1 MRKAFFA
8 ILGMAAMFAACSQ
21 TVSASSNDDEEK
33 ASATDSS
40 DSKGTGAGS
49 SGSASSEDALDK
61 DCVGEPGKPW
71 DGTTAK
77 EFACGS
83 GTKLSPYI
91 ILTAEQLAKL
101 AFIVGANEKEYE
113 GKYYKLAADI
123 KLNEGKVIDDKGAL
137 VADSAKL
144 HKWTPIGNS
153 SVAFTGNFDGN
164 GHTVSGMFINT
175 TSSHNGLFGNSSGT
189 VQNVTVADSWVTGGE
204 CTAGVIGSNGG
215 SVVNANNYASVVGL
229 SDYVGGIAGQ
239 SNGSY
244 STTTIVKNSKNYGV
258 VQGKNN
264 VGGIT
269 GRAYQASMEKV
280 ENHGLIEGN
289 EEVGGITGRGGY
301 TYISVYLFDCKY
313 AINTASITGKSSVGG
328 IMGAAGY
335 ASPNISGNKI
345 ITTLDNAKNSG
356 KINGEKY
363 VGGVIGS
370 ANQTSICRVGNT
382 SSIEG
387 KQNVAGVIGNI
398 VSSTTSYM
406 YNVGNVSG
414 LGYVGGIFG
423 NNKEGVTSSAYS
435 TGKVDGDS
443 LVGLMI
449 GYNYNTTMADYYYL
463 KQGDQEP
470 FGQNNGGGVATPKIA
485 SEMKSADFA
494 KLLGADFVYDS
505 GLNDGYPVL
514 AWEKK
519 LE

>member
-1 MRKAFFA
+1 M
-8 ILGMAAMFAACSQ
+8 LAACSQ

>member
-1 MRKAFFA
+1 MRKALFA
-8 ILGMAAMFAACSQ
+8 IFGMAAMFAACSQ

-470 FGQNNGGGVATPKIA
+470 FGQNNGGGMATPKIA

>member
-1 MRKAFFA
+1 MRKALFA
-8 ILGMAAMFAACSQ
+8 ILGMAAIFAACSQ
-21 TVSASSNDDEEK
+21 TVSASSNDDEN
-33 ASATDSS
+33 SS
-40 DSKGTGAGS
+40 TENSSGSKGSDNGS
-49 SGSASSEDALDK
+49 SGSDGSEDVLAE
-61 DCVGEPGKPW
+61 DCVGESGKPW

-77 EFACGS
+77 DFACGS

-123 KLNEGKVIDDKGAL
+123 KLNDGKVIDDKGAL

-189 VQNVTVADSWVTGGE
+189 VSNVTVDNSWVTGGE

-215 SVVNANNYASVVGL
+215 SIINANNYASVVGL

-244 STTTIVKNSKNYGV
+244 SITTVVKNSKNYGTI
-258 VQGKNN
+258 QGRNS

-301 TYISVYLFDCKY
+301 TYVSAYLFDCKY
-313 AINTASITGKSSVGG
+313 AINTASITGKTSVGG

-370 ANQTSICRVGNT
+370 ANQTSI
-382 SSIEG
+382 S
-387 KQNVAGVIGNI
+387 
-398 VSSTTSYM
+398 
-406 YNVGNVSG
+406 
-414 LGYVGGIFG
+414 
-423 NNKEGVTSSAYS
+423 
-435 TGKVDGDS
+435 
-443 LVGLMI
+443 
-449 GYNYNTTMADYYYL
+449 
-463 KQGDQEP
+463 
-470 FGQNNGGGVATPKIA
+470 
-485 SEMKSADFA
+485 
-494 KLLGADFVYDS
+494 
-505 GLNDGYPVL
+505 
-514 AWEKK
+514 
-519 LE
+519 

>member
-1 MRKAFFA
+1 
-8 ILGMAAMFAACSQ
+8 MFAACSQ